1 MKKNY
6 IFSGLLFLPV
16 YVLLIA
22 TILALWLNPDF
33 SLKQLV
39 LIPVWLLLLA
49 VASFLAQQFIKK
61 QATVKLK
68 TLLYIPAV
76 VMAFLLSWMITLR
89 VSSEL
94 LGSSLAWSNK
104 WLSLAFVIVYFAGD
118 YAISAMLNRYNNR
131 MSNIDNR
138 LSMKDVELDF
148 MKTQLN
154 PHFLFN
160 SLNNVAAT
168 IMVNRD
174 LALDYTYKL
183 SDMLRYQLGIS
194 GREMVDIVEEELFI
208 RNYLDVEKL
217 RLGERCTI
225 EYISDVQSPK
235 IQVPPFLLHPLI
247 EQSLRRSQ
255 GLNGRS
261 SILVKL
267 TANSVRLNLNISF
280 SNPVSPAHAD
290 FSNRGFEM
298 VSKRLIL
305 LYPGRHK
312 LTADKN
318 KGSSLIDLVIEL

>member
-1 MKKNY
+1 MKKDYN
-6 IFSGLLFLPV
+6 FPGLLFLPM
-16 YVLLIA
+16 YILLMA
-22 TILALWLNPDF
+22 TLLTLWLNPAF
-33 SLKQLV
+33 SLKHIALMA
-39 LIPVWLLLLA
+39 VWLLVLA
-49 VASFLAQQFIKK
+49 VTSFFAQKLIKK
-61 QATVKLK
+61 QVTAKMK
-68 TLLYIPAV
+68 TFLFIPA
-76 VMAFLLSWMITLR
+76 AILILILSWAITLR
-89 VSSEL
+89 ISSEL
-94 LGSSLAWSNK
+94 LGSSMAWSNK
-104 WLSLAFVIVYFAGD
+104 WTSLAFVIVYFAGD

-194 GREMVDIVEEELFI
+194 GREMVDIAEEESFI

-217 RLGERCTI
+217 RLGERCAI
-225 EYISDVQSPK
+225 EFISSVQPHE

-267 TANSVRLNLNISF
+267 TANAGQLNLNISF

-298 VSKRLIL
+298 VSKRLDL
-305 LYPGRHK
+305 LYPGRHSLK
-312 LTADKN
+312 AGKN
-318 KGSSLIDLVIEL
+318 KGSSVIDLVIEL